1 MKPVGFFTFIV
12 CTFIICTSAFMNTA
26 EAASSALGNNKTS
39 LNKLKVRVPAS
50 FQQMQ
55 LAEGKCAYVP
65 EAVPGDF
72 LVITPRKAKGFSFC
86 TANAYCK
93 IDGEIRPQ
101 RLYCVV
107 ESGLCPKDANVCA
120 ADRFAKYKDGTPKN

>member
-1 MKPVGFFTFIV
+1 MRTSLQVIVGLLFSIIAVTF
-12 CTFIICTSAFMNTA
+12 SASA
-26 EAASSALGNNKTS
+26 EPNSLNSKIA

-55 LAEGKCAYVP
+55 LSEGKCTYIP

-93 IDGEIRPQ
+93 IDGEVRPQ
-101 RLYCVV
+101 RLYC
-107 ESGLCPKDANVCA
+107 STDKTGRCPKDANICA
-120 ADRFAKYKDGTPKN
+120 VDKFAKYKDGSPQQDTK